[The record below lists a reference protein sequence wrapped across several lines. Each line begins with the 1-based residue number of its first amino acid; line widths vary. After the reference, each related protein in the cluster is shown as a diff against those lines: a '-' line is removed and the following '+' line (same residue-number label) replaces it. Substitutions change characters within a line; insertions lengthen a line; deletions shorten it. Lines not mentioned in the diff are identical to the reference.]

1 MSIAM
6 NYTKLVVG
14 DLETSERFYLALR
27 CRWSAA
33 TGDANAYVLILGPT
47 DGRDDNASYI
57 VV

>member
-1 MSIAM
+1 M